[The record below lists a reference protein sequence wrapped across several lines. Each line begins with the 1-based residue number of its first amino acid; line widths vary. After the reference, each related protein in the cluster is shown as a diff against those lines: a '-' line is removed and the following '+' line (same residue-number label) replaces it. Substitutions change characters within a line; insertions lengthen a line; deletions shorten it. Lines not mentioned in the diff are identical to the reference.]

1 MPPDLERVDDLI
13 AVAQRIAAIA
23 ACRDNVTLSH
33 RQDDPNLVAFDRLEQ
48 SLRRL
53 AQTMVREIAES
64 PLQ

>member
-1 MPPDLERVDDLI
+1 
-13 AVAQRIAAIA
+13 
-23 ACRDNVTLSH
+23 
-33 RQDDPNLVAFDRLEQ
+33 VAFDRLEQ